1 MAVII
6 RDQHLENLIDAER
19 QRRGDATQAKTL
31 SDLARERL
39 REIEVEKTHGFDK
52 ADRSEQI
59 SA

>member
-1 MAVII
+1 MAIAI
-6 RDQHLENLIDAER
+6 RDEHLESLIDSER

-52 ADRSEQI
+52 VDRSEH
-59 SA
+59 ATA